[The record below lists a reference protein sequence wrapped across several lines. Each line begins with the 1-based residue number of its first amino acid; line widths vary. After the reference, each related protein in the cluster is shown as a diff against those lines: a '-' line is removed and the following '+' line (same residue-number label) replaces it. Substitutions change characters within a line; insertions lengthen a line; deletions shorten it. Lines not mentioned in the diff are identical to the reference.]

1 MAKRTK
7 TIASFEGYF
16 LPQITFTGKV
26 FSGKS
31 EGKKFIAL
39 PWVNRQIEQKLG
51 YTPFAGTLNICL
63 TTESMTQ
70 KKLLEKAQRLQII
83 PEKGYCDGVL
93 IRASIGV
100 LKCAIILP
108 EVPSYPE
115 DILEVIAPW
124 NLRERLKLADGSQ
137 VAVIVDV

>member
-1 MAKRTK
+1 M
-7 TIASFEGYF
+7 
-16 LPQITFTGKV
+16 PQITFTGKV
-26 FSGKS
+26 FSGKG

-51 YTPFAGTLNICL
+51 YTPYAGTLNIRL
-63 TTESMTQ
+63 TKESMMQ
-70 KKLLEKAQRLQII
+70 KKLLGKAQRLQVI
-83 PEKGYCDGVL
+83 PEKGFCNGVL
-93 IRASIGV
+93 IKASIGV
-100 LKCAIILP
+100 LKCEIILP